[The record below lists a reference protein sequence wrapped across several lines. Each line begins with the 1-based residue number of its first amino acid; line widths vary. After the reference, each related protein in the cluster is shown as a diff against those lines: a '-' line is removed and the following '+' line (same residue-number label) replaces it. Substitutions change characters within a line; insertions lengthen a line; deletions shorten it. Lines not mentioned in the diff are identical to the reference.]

1 MKKHNFAAGP
11 SIIPDSVKELT
22 AQGVLNL
29 NNIGLSVMEISHRSK
44 DFSAIIQEATALLKE
59 LLSVPDSHKVL
70 FVHGGASMNFC
81 MIPFNLLQKKAA
93 YLDTGSWSA
102 KAIKEAQ
109 MFGEVDIVASSK
121 ETVYNYI
128 PKGYTI
134 PSDAD
139 YFHITTNNTIYGTE
153 IKTDI
158 DSPVP
163 LIADASSDILSR
175 PLDISKYGIV
185 YGGAQKNLGPAGVSF
200 VIINPDILGKVDRQ
214 IPSMLDYR
222 THIKA
227 ESLFNTPS
235 CLAIYG
241 CLNMLKWLKDLGG
254 VEKIN
259 AINNEKAGLLYEEI
273 DRNKLFQP
281 CVKDENDRSIMNITF
296 IMNEDYKDKEA
307 EFLEFAVS
315 KGMVGIKGHR
325 SVGGFRASIYNAL
338 PIESVKALIDTMK
351 EFESKL

>member
-1 MKKHNFAAGP
+1 
-11 SIIPDSVKELT
+11 
-22 AQGVLNL
+22 
-29 NNIGLSVMEISHRSK
+29 
-44 DFSAIIQEATALLKE
+44 
-59 LLSVPDSHKVL
+59 
-70 FVHGGASMNFC
+70 

-273 DRNKLFQP
+273 DRKKLFQP